1 MSSPT
6 PIITPPPTRP
16 ASADEPDGAPITV
29 QPVKVAWWKRWS
41 TQLAAINL
49 AAIVTSIRSIPD
61 RILDAIPT
69 YVYGAIGVAL
79 LAVILI
85 PAATSIKQVK
95 KVDKS

>member
-41 TQLAAINL
+41 THLATVNAMTL
-49 AAIVTSIRSIPD
+49 VT
-61 RILDAIPT
+61 T
-69 YVYGAIGVAL
+69 FAL
-79 LAVILI
+79 LPERIQEAFPQWSLIALGGAVLASVLI

-95 KVDKS
+95 EVK